1 MSINK
6 CGCGCLLSA
15 DTVVHN
21 SCFFCLRNYVLWF
34 VVLYYWCIGVFV
46 LFSMCILSYFI
57 FYGLLSEV
65 NLDGWMDGWMD
76 GGMDGWLLLR
86 QLALR

>member
-1 MSINK
+1 MFFLFAQLCSVV
-6 CGCGCLLSA
+6 CGFILL
-15 DTVVHN
+15 V
-21 SCFFCLRNYVLWF
+21 
-34 VVLYYWCIGVFV
+34 YWCFRF
-46 LFSMCILSYFI
+46 FSMCILSYFI